1 MALYCEKWPKKKSN
15 IHKSFLTI
23 NEYILCDSNLV
34 LIAWYYR
41 SRDDDAEED
50 TAKKARTAAAAA
62 TASASEQEQ
71 AGEFIPLRLDTPV
84 QDPAVQDEGN
94 FYENY

>member
-1 MALYCEKWPKKKSN
+1 MFTFSN
-15 IHKSFLTI
+15 I
-23 NEYILCDSNLV
+23 N
-34 LIAWYYR
+34 R
-41 SRDDDAEED
+41 SRDDDAEGD

-71 AGEFIPLRLDTPV
+71 AGDFIPLRLDTPV

>member
-1 MALYCEKWPKKKSN
+1 MNNLSSYCGLVDAKIRASDIDLYLL
-15 IHKSFLTI
+15 IV
-23 NEYILCDSNLV
+23 ILFKLPVN
-34 LIAWYYR
+34 R
-41 SRDDDAEED
+41 SRDDDTEED

-94 FYENY
+94 FYDNY

>member
-1 MALYCEKWPKKKSN
+1 MVEILQNFVAFS
-15 IHKSFLTI
+15 
-23 NEYILCDSNLV
+23 EYMNFN
-34 LIAWYYR
+34 R
-41 SRDDDAEED
+41 SRDDDTEED

-62 TASASEQEQ
+62 TASAGEQEQ

-94 FYENY
+94 FYDNY